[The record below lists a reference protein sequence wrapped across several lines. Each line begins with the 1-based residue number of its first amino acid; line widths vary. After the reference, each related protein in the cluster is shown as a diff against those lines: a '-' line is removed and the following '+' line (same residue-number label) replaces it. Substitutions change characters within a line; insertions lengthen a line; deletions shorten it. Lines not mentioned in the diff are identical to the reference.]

1 MEHRDTGPQPAFSY
15 LEAYTT
21 PMVPMAR
28 KIVGREA
35 EILKIKAGLMR
46 PEYCNVILLAPA
58 GSGKTALVRGL
69 MAEDKERD
77 YLEVD
82 LAKMIADLPDS
93 NEMAA
98 RLKELFD
105 EVGRLHK
112 ECGREIVLF
121 MDEFHQVVQL
131 SKAAVEAL
139 KPLLASSGEYGIKVI
154 AATTLKEF
162 DEFIA
167 PNQPL
172 VERLQRINLPEPDKM
187 MTVSI
192 LKGFAHQYGVDHY
205 MRGNSIY
212 EQIYELT
219 SRYIPSNAQPRKSI
233 LMLDAM
239 VGWHRATGRPLDRKL
254 LADVI
259 YFSEGINTTF
269 RVDADKIKANLDSVV
284 FAQEL
289 ATQTISDAMQ
299 RVVAD
304 LNDKSKPMASF
315 IFSGATGTGKTEI
328 SKQLASILFGTSI
341 KDDENQSS
349 NANLIRFDM
358 TEYTDPTSAKIFR
371 EELSQKVWERPFS
384 IILLD
389 EIEKSCAEVTR
400 LLMQVLDDGR
410 LTDKHGRQVVF
421 TNAYIIMTTNAGSEI
436 YKSIGQYN
444 VSDTGDGSKLK
455 DYMPLIKDSLIN
467 TTDGKFPPE
476 LVNRANAVIPFQPL
490 SEETKIKIVQG
501 KLKKLVD
508 EVGSKHGVELIFDKK
523 VAPYLVKDGTSRDSD
538 AGGARE
544 AVNKLNDEVI
554 TEVARFINKWPE
566 EKHLNVV
573 VRGRT
578 AYENKGMLKSEA
590 YIEVSAARGRVGGVF
605 KSKYAK

>member
-1 MEHRDTGPQPAFSY
+1 MENKDTGPKAGFSY
-15 LEAYTT
+15 LEAYTK
-21 PMVPMAR
+21 PMEPMTR
-28 KIVGREA
+28 KIVGRES

-69 MAEDKERD
+69 MAEDKDRD

-82 LAKMIADLPDS
+82 LAKMISDLPDS

-105 EVGRLHK
+105 EVAREHRDRGRK
-112 ECGREIVLF
+112 IVLF

-139 KPLLASSGEYGIKVI
+139 KPLLASSGEYGINVI

-187 MTVSI
+187 MVVSI

-205 MRGNSIY
+205 FYGNSIY
-212 EQIYELT
+212 EQIYEYT

-239 VGWHRATGRPLDRKL
+239 VGWHKATGRPLDRRL

-259 YFSEGINTTF
+259 YYSEGINTSF
-269 RVDADKIKANLDSVV
+269 RVDADKIKSQLDRAVY
-284 FAQEL
+284 AQEF
-289 ATQTISDAMQ
+289 ATKAISDAMQ

-304 LNDKSKPMASF
+304 FNDKSKPMASF
-315 IFSGATGTGKTEI
+315 IFSGSTGTGKTEI
-328 SKQLASILFGTSI
+328 SKQLAAILFGTSRE
-341 KDDENQSS
+341 DDENQSS
-349 NANLIRFDM
+349 NPNLIRFDM
-358 TEYTDPTSAKIFR
+358 TEFTDPDSARLFR
-371 EELSQKVWERPFS
+371 EELAQKVWERPFS

-389 EIEKSCAEVTR
+389 EIEKSCGEVTR
-400 LLMQVLDDGR
+400 LMIQVLDDGR

-444 VSDTGDGSKLK
+444 VSDTGDGTTMKG
-455 DYMPLIKDSLIN
+455 YMPLIKASLAE

-476 LVNRANAVIPFQPL
+476 LIGRVSAVVPFQPL
-490 SEETKIKIVQG
+490 SEETKIKIVKG
-501 KLKKLVD
+501 KLKWL
-508 EVGSKHGVELIFDKK
+508 ENAAANKHGVELVFDAR
-523 VAPYLVKDGTSRDSD
+523 VAPYLVKDTTSRDSD
-538 AGGARE
+538 SGGARE
-544 AVNKLNDEVI
+544 AINKFNDEVV
-554 TEVARFINKWPE
+554 TEVARFINKYPE
-566 EKHLNVV
+566 EKHINVRIV
-573 VRGRT
+573 GRT
-578 AYENKGMLKSEA
+578 AYENKDVLNSEA
-590 YIEVSAARGRVGGVF
+590 YVEVSAARGRVGGVF
-605 KSKYAK
+605 KSNYKK